1 MEEIPYD
8 FRKKDSQKNLGLPN
22 GDEISVVNPKCD
34 TRLIGS
40 FRENSG
46 TFPGWHTNKA
56 HWLTVAL
63 DGSVEKEKSNF

>member
-1 MEEIPYD
+1 MEAIPYD
-8 FRKKDSQKNLGLPN
+8 LQKKDSQKNLGLPM
-22 GDEISVVNPKCD
+22 GGEISVVNLKYD

-46 TFPGWHTNKA
+46 TFPGRYMNKA

-63 DGSVEKEKSNF
+63 DGTVEKEKSNF